1 MSSPLQL
8 VGLVVVGLIAAWLVF
23 QLVVGIISTIVSLVV
38 SLIALAV
45 VAGLAYLAISALA

>member
-23 QLVVGIISTIVSLVV
+23 QLVVGIISTIVSL
-38 SLIALAV
+38 IALAV